1 MKKEE
6 VINYLISLRESIVF
20 SIDNILYDDITHS
33 LTFNELQ
40 QIDHLR
46 NKMAQIDN
54 FIKFLEKEGN

>member
-1 MKKEE
+1 MKEE

-46 NKMAQIDN
+46 NKIAQIDN